1 MGSSLWP
8 QRAVRGVV
16 GRAEKGRQ
24 NYLKSKKKKK
34 KKNYLKSFFFLAT
47 LHSLWDISSLTKD

>member
-8 QRAVRGVV
+8 QRAVRGVA

-34 KKNYLKSFFFLAT
+34 KNYLKSFFFFGPTPQLVGY
-47 LHSLWDISSLTKD
+47 